1 MWTCKLVSYISW
13 KICIFQ
19 RIVRLALIGR
29 TFRKLQSETD
39 WWRPVH
45 SVWAHSNAGDDVSHS
60 SCEIFFPSKS
70 WDIEAVGCCCAGPII
85 ILFQLVDSVSRFLS
99 EKLQNN
105 KIQLRK
111 SFFFHARS
119 FVHHR
124 DPLCCSF
131 GNLWEA
137 LQTFIFY
144 LWWTYHFC
152 RRDQRRIGSLGT
164 RQTAPVCHLSIRC
177 ACGLPFEKVCPKLQR

>member
-1 MWTCKLVSYISW
+1 MTTGSFRLSAFKCWRRRFPFVVRNLFSFKKLRYW
-13 KICIFQ
+13 
-19 RIVRLALIGR
+19 
-29 TFRKLQSETD
+29 
-39 WWRPVH
+39 
-45 SVWAHSNAGDDVSHS
+45 
-60 SCEIFFPSKS
+60 
-70 WDIEAVGCCCAGPII
+70 GCWLLLRCGPII

-111 SFFFHARS
+111 SFFFSTRS
-119 FVHHR
+119 FVHR
-124 DPLCCSF
+124 GPLFCSF
-131 GNLWEA
+131 GNLWEV
-137 LQTFIFY
+137 LRTFIFY